1 MKNKQQIAIQG
12 IQGCFHQQAAQD
24 YFKSELNFIECLN
37 FRELCEQLKNG
48 TADYAVMAIENTI
61 AGSILQNY
69 ALLQE
74 YRFFVCGEIYL
85 PIKMNL
91 LALQGTK
98 LKEIHSV
105 SSHHMALKQCEHF
118 LQDLDEVSTIE
129 MEDTALAAKN
139 IQEKQLIGHAAI
151 ANSLS
156 AELYDLEVLAEG
168 IETNKAN
175 FTRFLILSKSEIQN
189 EKANKA
195 SLFLELKHETGSL
208 VDVLNVFKQNELNL
222 TKIQSIPILGKPY
235 EYSFHIDMEW
245 KQRTQFETAISEVEN
260 LIQQL
265 SVLGIY
271 EKSSWN
277 GIAQN

>member
-12 IQGCFHQQAAQD
+12 IKGCFHQQAAHD
-24 YFKSELNFIECLN
+24 YFQSELNFLECMN

-48 TADYAVMAIENTI
+48 SADYAVMAIENTI

-91 LALQGTK
+91 LALRGTK
-98 LKEIHSV
+98 LEEIHSV
-105 SSHHMALKQCEHF
+105 SSHHMALKQCEQF
-118 LQDLDEVSTIE
+118 LQNLNNVSFIE
-129 MEDTALAAKN
+129 MEDTALAAKK
-139 IQEKQLIGHAAI
+139 IQDKQLTGHAAI

-156 AELYDLEVLAEG
+156 AQLYDLEMIAEG

-175 FTRFLILSKSEIQN
+175 FTRFLILSKDEVKN

-208 VDVLNVFKQNELNL
+208 VDVLGIFKKQDLNL

-245 KQRTQFETAISEVEN
+245 KQRTQFETVLREVKN
-260 LIQQL
+260 LVQQL

>member
-1 MKNKQQIAIQG
+1 MKNKQKIAIQG
-12 IQGCFHQQAAQD
+12 IQGCFHQQAALD
-24 YFKSELNFIECLN
+24 YFKSELNFIECLS
-37 FRELCEQLKNG
+37 FRKLCEQLENG
-48 TADYAVMAIENTI
+48 SADYAVMAIENTI

-98 LKEIHSV
+98 LENVTSV
-105 SSHHMALKQCEHF
+105 SSHHMALKQCEQF
-118 LQDLDEVSTIE
+118 LQHLDTVTTIE
-129 MEDTALAAKN
+129 TEDTALAAKQ
-139 IQEKQLIGHAAI
+139 IQDKQLTGHAAI

-156 AELYDLEVLAEG
+156 AELYNLEILAEG

-175 FTRFLILSKSEIQN
+175 FTRFLILSKTEVQN
-189 EKANKA
+189 QQANKA

-208 VDVLNVFKQNELNL
+208 VDVLNVFKKQALNL

-245 KQRTQFETAISEVEN
+245 DNKSQFEAGIREVKP
-260 LIQQL
+260 LVQQL

-271 EKSSWN
+271 EKSNWD
-277 GIAQN
+277 GIA